1 MNFKNY
7 HFGAGHKLL
16 GNYEDELKEE
26 KEKERGEKKTRVNGI
41 ELPNRIKT
49 KPCSDFLPQKNIKN
63 KVSMLYMAERTW

>member
-16 GNYEDELKEE
+16 GNYEDELEE
-26 KEKERGEKKTRVNGI
+26 GKEKERGEKTRVNGI

-49 KPCSDFLPQKNIKN
+49 KPFSDFLPQKNIKN